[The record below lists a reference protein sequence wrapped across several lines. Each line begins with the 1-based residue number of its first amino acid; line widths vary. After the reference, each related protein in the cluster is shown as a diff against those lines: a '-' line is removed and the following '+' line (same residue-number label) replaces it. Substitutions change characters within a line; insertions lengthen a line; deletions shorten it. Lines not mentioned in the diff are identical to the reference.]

1 MNSKFSVWKSISKG
15 QAMIE
20 ALVSISALG
29 VIFLASA
36 TLYQIMQADL
46 DANKAA
52 RVAAWHGVLYQGD
65 TEEDFNAAVRDNLR
79 DTGLVDEVRDLI
91 NHGTESLVGSV
102 DDVEFLHENV
112 DPTYTYPSNRS
123 SYIANRAGLNE
134 NRVADVSVSIPLKNA
149 EIFETFTPTGI
160 TSYST
165 TASAAPYDPVAGSY
179 RFHVKA
185 RAALLS
191 NGFVPMSETEFT
203 ESISNIAA
211 DGSPMALFEPLSGG
225 LNLLGFD
232 EIDAARGDDGLS
244 TVATEQSRVL
254 PPQMGTF
261 TP

>member
-1 MNSKFSVWKSISKG
+1 MLSNNVGAWRTRSG
-15 QAMIE
+15 QAIVE

-29 VIFLASA
+29 IILLASA
-36 TLYQIMQADL
+36 SLYQIMQADL

-65 TEEDFNAAVRDNLR
+65 TEDDFNSIVRENLE

-91 NHGTESLVGSV
+91 NNGTDSMVGPV
-102 DDVEFLHENV
+102 DEVSFRHENV

-123 SYIANRAGLNE
+123 SYIANRAGLNQ
-134 NRVADVSVSIPLKNA
+134 NRVADVSVSIPLKDA
-149 EIFETFTPTGI
+149 EIFEIYTPTSVA
-160 TSYST
+160 SYE
-165 TASAAPYDPVAGSY
+165 TAAVSAPYDPIDDSY

-191 NGFVPMSETEFT
+191 NGFVPMGETEFT
-203 ESISNIAA
+203 ESIAHISA
-211 DGSPMALFEPLSGG
+211 DGAPMSVFEPLRGG
-225 LNLLGFD
+225 LNVLGFD
-232 EIDAARGDDGLS
+232 EIDAAMGDDGLS

-254 PPQMGTF
+254 PPQLGTF

>member
-1 MNSKFSVWKSISKG
+1 MKTGRTGMNTQSKG

-20 ALVSISALG
+20 AMVSISALG
-29 VIFLASA
+29 IILLASA

-46 DANKAA
+46 DASKSA
-52 RVAAWHGVLYQGD
+52 RVAAWHGVLYQGE
-65 TEEDFNAAVRDNLR
+65 TEEAYNNLVRANLR

-91 NHGTESLVGSV
+91 NNGADSLVGSV
-102 DDVEFLHENV
+102 DDVEFMHENV

-123 SYIANRAGLNE
+123 SYVANRAGLNE
-134 NRVADVSVSIPLKNA
+134 NRVADVSVSIPLKDA
-149 EIFETFTPTGI
+149 EIFETFTPTSVASYE
-160 TSYST
+160 TSPGSV
-165 TASAAPYDPVAGSY
+165 PYDPVAGSY

-191 NGFVPMSETEFT
+191 NGFVPMSEAEFT